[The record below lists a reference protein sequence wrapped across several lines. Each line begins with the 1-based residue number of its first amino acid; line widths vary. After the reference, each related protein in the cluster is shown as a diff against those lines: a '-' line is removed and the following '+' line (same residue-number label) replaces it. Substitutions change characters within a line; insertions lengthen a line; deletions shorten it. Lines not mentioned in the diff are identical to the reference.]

1 MRPAEGVFRMDTDDL
16 EPVRKKPAPKDLSRM
31 SIGDLQEYIA
41 ELKAEIV
48 RAESFIAK
56 KGSARASAENFFKS

>member
-1 MRPAEGVFRMDTDDL
+1 MDTDEL
-16 EPVRKKPAPKDLSRM
+16 EPVRKKPVPKDLSRM

-41 ELKAEIV
+41 DLKAEIA

-56 KGSARASAENFFKS
+56 KGDARKGAEGFFKK

>member
-1 MRPAEGVFRMDTDDL
+1 MDTDDL
-16 EPVRKKPAPKDLSRM
+16 EPPRKVAAKKDLSRM
-31 SIGDLQEYIA
+31 SIGDLQEYIV

-56 KGSARASAENFFKS
+56 KGDARKGAEGFFKS